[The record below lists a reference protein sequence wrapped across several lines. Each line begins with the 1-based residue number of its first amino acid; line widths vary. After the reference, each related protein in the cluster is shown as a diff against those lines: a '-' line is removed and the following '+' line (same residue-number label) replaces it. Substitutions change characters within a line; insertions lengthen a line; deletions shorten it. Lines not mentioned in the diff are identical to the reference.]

1 MLTQIVRSPRWWT
14 MVVCALCL
22 TGNLAV
28 AQDAGNNKPAADKGA
43 TNDVPAVGHL
53 EVLDDPYVPV
63 PPGQQR
69 VTPAVRLQR
78 GPFVAVQV
86 NVDANG
92 NNIVGDAANEP
103 SIAVDPNDPSRMA
116 IGWRQ
121 FDTISSNFRQAGWGY
136 TDDGGLTWTF
146 PGRIE
151 AGVFRSDPV
160 LDANADGYFF
170 YNSLTNTPDYHCHV
184 FRSTNGGQTWEA
196 GVYAWGGDKQWQ
208 VIDTT
213 DGIGR
218 NNIYATWNS
227 FYSSCTGNFTRSYDG
242 GATFEACTSVPGDP
256 IWGTLAVGPDGE
268 LYVSGRG
275 FTIAKSS
282 TMQNSSLPAAWD
294 FTRSVSLDGSIVYS
308 AGPNPDGLGGQA
320 WVAVD
325 HTPGPTRGNVYL
337 LCSVDRNS
345 NSDPADVMFSRS
357 TDGGNTWSAPVRV
370 NDDASTS
377 AWQWFGTMSVGLGG
391 RIDVVWLDTRNDPG
405 GYDSELYYSYSMD
418 AGVTWS
424 ANQALTTSFDPHVG
438 WPQQNKMGD
447 YFDMVSD
454 AYGANLAFAGTY
466 NGEQDVYFMRI
477 GDPYCSDAGD
487 VWLDR
492 DRYGCSDTVAITVL
506 DCGLNTSSSF
516 IETVDINIASGTEP
530 GGETVTLT
538 ETSAASARF
547 EGTIEVDSMDQPGV
561 LWVTA
566 NDTITATY
574 VDADDGQG
582 NYNVTVIAT
591 AFVDCTPPVV
601 SNVQAINIEPRSASV
616 TFHANEPVA
625 GTVHYGLGCAALYE
639 TATNAALGQDPQIDL
654 TGLQDD
660 TTYYYAV
667 EATDEAGNVT
677 YDDNGGGCYWFMTPG
692 IPDFFTEQ
700 FVSGLDI
707 DNSTLFFVP
716 DGGNDYYVGCIEGIN
731 ELPTNP
737 KGGTT
742 ITLSDDDYEPIN
754 ITGGKQVSL
763 YGTAYTTAYVG
774 SNGYITFTAGDTDTS
789 ETFADHFDLP
799 RISALFDDLNPA
811 AGGTVSYKQE
821 ADHVAVTYEGV
832 YEYNTTNA
840 NTFQIELFFDGT
852 ITISYLG
859 ITLSDAIAGLS
870 EGNGVSPDFYASD
883 LSAMGPCGPHPPNAS
898 NGTATTPWGTPVAID
913 LIATDDG
920 LPDPPAA
927 MVYKITQLPN
937 HGTLN
942 DPQGGVINS
951 VPYTLVA
958 GGNQVIY
965 LSHMGY
971 SGPDSFYFVA
981 DDGGV
986 APEGG
991 ESDEAVISVTVTVP
1005 SSQRVYYFPMDS
1017 DPGWSTMGLWAYGQP
1032 TGGGTHN
1039 GDPAS
1044 GYTGDN
1050 VYGYNLDGN
1059 YENNLSA
1066 QYLTTTALDFSHVAE
1081 AELRFWRWLGVERIP
1096 YDHARVHVSN
1106 DGVNWTMLYANGTV
1120 SISESAW
1127 SYQTY
1132 DISAVADGQP
1142 TVYIRWQ
1149 MGPTD
1154 DGGTY
1159 PGWNVDDVEIW
1170 GALTGPPPMHIVSS
1184 VPADGAIDARQPM
1197 NPSDLTAQGWS
1208 ELTLT
1213 FDGDVSALVPTFFEV
1228 TEICEVGACDG
1239 VAPAIANI
1247 SGMGNEVTLTFDRP
1261 IDPVAWTQ
1269 VAYLG
1274 GDAND
1279 VVRLGLLPADADASG
1294 TSNTFDVLVE
1304 VDLVN
1309 EALAGGSP
1317 AMELADTDRSG
1328 TVTLNDILR
1337 LIDLLNGTAPF
1348 DVYLNAQLPALD

>member
-1 MLTQIVRSPRWWT
+1 M
-14 MVVCALCL
+14 
-22 TGNLAV
+22 
-28 AQDAGNNKPAADKGA
+28 
-43 TNDVPAVGHL
+43 
-53 EVLDDPYVPV
+53 
-63 PPGQQR
+63 
-69 VTPAVRLQR
+69 
-78 GPFVAVQV
+78 
-86 NVDANG
+86 
-92 NNIVGDAANEP
+92 
-103 SIAVDPNDPSRMA
+103 
-116 IGWRQ
+116 
-121 FDTISSNFRQAGWGY
+121 
-136 TDDGGLTWTF
+136 
-146 PGRIE
+146 
-151 AGVFRSDPV
+151 
-160 LDANADGYFF
+160 
-170 YNSLTNTPDYHCHV
+170 
-184 FRSTNGGQTWEA
+184 
-196 GVYAWGGDKQWQ
+196 
-208 VIDTT
+208 
-213 DGIGR
+213 
-218 NNIYATWNS
+218 
-227 FYSSCTGNFTRSYDG
+227 
-242 GATFEACTSVPGDP
+242 
-256 IWGTLAVGPDGE
+256 
-268 LYVSGRG
+268 
-275 FTIAKSS
+275 
-282 TMQNSSLPAAWD
+282 
-294 FTRSVSLDGSIVYS
+294 
-308 AGPNPDGLGGQA
+308 
-320 WVAVD
+320 
-325 HTPGPTRGNVYL
+325 
-337 LCSVDRNS
+337 
-345 NSDPADVMFSRS
+345 
-357 TDGGNTWSAPVRV
+357 
-370 NDDASTS
+370 
-377 AWQWFGTMSVGLGG
+377 
-391 RIDVVWLDTRNDPG
+391 
-405 GYDSELYYSYSMD
+405 
-418 AGVTWS
+418 
-424 ANQALTTSFDPHVG
+424 
-438 WPQQNKMGD
+438 
-447 YFDMVSD
+447 
-454 AYGANLAFAGTY
+454 
-466 NGEQDVYFMRI
+466 
-477 GDPYCSDAGD
+477 
-487 VWLDR
+487 
-492 DRYGCSDTVAITVL
+492 
-506 DCGLNTSSSF
+506 
-516 IETVDINIASGTEP
+516 
-530 GGETVTLT
+530 
-538 ETSAASARF
+538 
-547 EGTIEVDSMDQPGV
+547 
-561 LWVTA
+561 
-566 NDTITATY
+566 
-574 VDADDGQG
+574 
-582 NYNVTVIAT
+582 
-591 AFVDCTPPVV
+591 
-601 SNVQAINIEPRSASV
+601 
-616 TFHANEPVA
+616 
-625 GTVHYGLGCAALYE
+625 
-639 TATNAALGQDPQIDL
+639 
-654 TGLQDD
+654 TGLQDN

-667 EATDEAGNVT
+667 EAEDEGANST
-677 YDDNGGGCYWFMTPG
+677 YDDNGGACYWFTTPE

-700 FVSGLDI
+700 FTSGLDI

-716 DGGNDYYVGCIEGIN
+716 DGGNDYYVGCIEGIT

-821 ADHVAVTYEGV
+821 ADHVAVTYAGV

-859 ITLSDAIAGLS
+859 ITVNDAIAGLS

-986 APEGG
+986 APDGG

-1127 SYQTY
+1127 SYHTY

-1154 DGGTY
+1154 DTGTY

-1170 GALTGPPPMHIVSS
+1170 GALTGPPPMHIVASS
-1184 VPADGAIDARQPM
+1184 PADGAIDARQPLD
-1197 NPSDLTAQGWS
+1197 PSDLTAQGWS

-1239 VAPAIANI
+1239 VAPQIANM